1 MKFDRK
7 KVFDGFKANFTRV
20 MTQQQVDGLE
30 FLITSFERDPIWSDV
45 RHIAYALAT
54 VWHETAYTFQPIQE
68 FGSRAYFERRYGHQ
82 TRKGRELGNDAPGEG
97 AKYSGK
103 GYVQLTGKTNYE
115 KLEKII
121 REQNPAAVREF
132 ETRTGQRFD
141 LTDFA
146 EQAKD
151 PAIAFLIMTIGMFRG
166 VYTGKA
172 LRHFINDEATDYY
185 NARRIING
193 LDKAQT
199 IAEYAK
205 KFQRILESALIE
217 TVPTISEREADA
229 LLEVFPIETDTR
241 IIDYTGTSYDIPA
254 AETSQENPSSSL
266 EIAKTEAPP
275 PDSFSLDTL
284 TGYAEKAQK
293 TVNEG
298 AVIVGRARDSI
309 NVIKEAL
316 PVSKPSSAP
325 VKVTTGKTTA
335 FWTQMWAGIASF
347 IIAVIN
353 AVKENWIVTLVALF
367 FMVAVAVTIGIIFY
381 KMNAKKMEIAADPTK
396 FNVE

>member
-68 FGSRAYFERRYGHQ
+68 FGSHAYFERRYGYQ
-82 TRKGRELGNDAPGEG
+82 TRKGRELGNDAPGDG

-199 IAEYAK
+199 IADYAK
-205 KFQRILESALIE
+205 KFQKILESAL
-217 TVPTISEREADA
+217 V
-229 LLEVFPIETDTR
+229 ETD
-241 IIDYTGTSYDIPA
+241 TSYDIPA

-316 PVSKPSSAP
+316 PVSKPSDEP